1 METRLGRLR
10 NNMNTVKAGI
20 IIGYGINAD
29 QELGQAFYRAGA
41 RVEYI
46 HVHDLIS
53 KPERMLDYAITGFPG
68 GFSFGDHLG
77 SGKVLSHLLKKH
89 VGGILPRYL
98 EDEGR
103 LILGICNGFQT
114 ITKMGLVPNLAGK
127 LDQEASLL
135 NNEGGCFID
144 RWVQLRTN
152 PSNTSPWLK
161 GISSMRVPIRHGE
174 GRFVVRDG
182 AVDQAIAKLNL
193 PAFYYDGE
201 NPNGAHLAIAGITD
215 PTGRV
220 LGMMPHPE
228 AFVHADQD
236 PAWKGGS
243 EPARKT
249 TDGARLFLNAVQYCK
264 DCI

>member
-1 METRLGRLR
+1 MK
-10 NNMNTVKAGI
+10 TVKAGI
-20 IIGYGINAD
+20 ITGYGINAD
-29 QELGQAFYRAGA
+29 QELGQAFERAGA
-41 RVEYI
+41 QAEFL

-53 KPERMLDYAITGFPG
+53 KPERMLDFGIVGFPG

-89 VGGILPRYL
+89 VGKILPRYL

-127 LDQEASLL
+127 LEQEASLL
-135 NNEGGCFID
+135 NNEGGNFID
-144 RWVQLRTN
+144 RWVQLRVN
-152 PSNTSPWLK
+152 PSNASPWLK

-174 GRFVVRDG
+174 GRFVVRDS
-182 AVDQAIAKLNL
+182 AVDQAIARLNL
-193 PAFYYDGE
+193 PAFYYEGV

-215 PTGRV
+215 TTGRV

-228 AFVHADQD
+228 AFVHLDQD
-236 PAWKGGS
+236 PAHAR
-243 EPARKT
+243 ETHPAGKV
-249 TDGARLFLNAVQYCK
+249 TDGARMFLNAVQYCK
-264 DCI
+264 DYI